1 VSYQEKD
8 VALKKV
14 AEASYY
20 EERLEEVSREQ
31 EERENKKKSIT
42 PEDMP
47 WETCRQGILKHLIN
61 DKMNTRAETLDICM
75 QLIPGGSR
83 SGKHRHM
90 ADEYMFILEGRGY
103 SLHWDVDME
112 LGDEYHWVVPD
123 EPSRWEWEEGDS
135 VYIPPNTVH
144 QHFNLDSDKPVRFL
158 SAESRTLKLMG
169 LDDLEQLEDAP
180 EYASK

>member
-1 VSYQEKD
+1 MSYQEEN
-8 VALKKV
+8 VAMKKV
-14 AEASYY
+14 SEASYY
-20 EERLEEVSREQ
+20 EERLVEVRREETARE
-31 EERENKKKSIT
+31 EKTKSIT

-47 WETCRQGILKHLIN
+47 WETCSQGILKHLIN
-61 DKMNTRAETLDICM
+61 DKMNTRAETIDLCM
-75 QLIPGGSR
+75 QLIPEGSR

-112 LGDEYHWVVPD
+112 LGDAYHWVVPD

-144 QHFNLDSDKPVRFL
+144 QHFNLDPDKPARFL

-169 LDDLEQLEDAP
+169 LDDLEQMENAP
-180 EYASK
+180 EYTPK